1 MVDIIAQA
9 LFFFLPA
16 YIANMCP
23 VVFAKAGVMQRF
35 KKPVDAGRMYKGQR
49 LFGDH
54 KTYYG
59 FLVGV
64 VGAVVTG
71 LLQALFYDF
80 IPGAHWLFLLPYSF
94 SFGALLGFLL
104 GLGGLTGD
112 LLKSFLKRRLRLK
125 DGAPFFPLDQLDF
138 VFGGLLFGAVL
149 HFPGWYHVAV
159 LLLMTPLL
167 HLLSNLA
174 GYKLGLKKV
183 WW

>member
-1 MVDIIAQA
+1 M
-9 LFFFLPA
+9 
-16 YIANMCP
+16 
-23 VVFAKAGVMQRF
+23 
-35 KKPVDAGRMYKGQR
+35 
-49 LFGDH
+49 
-54 KTYYG
+54 
-59 FLVGV
+59 
-64 VGAVVTG
+64 
-71 LLQALFYDF
+71 
-80 IPGAHWLFLLPYSF
+80 
-94 SFGALLGFLL
+94 LGFLL